1 MLEEIMKLGSLID
14 ELDSNMLVERASETN
29 LNLVKI
35 IEEKVKDIGE
45 KKLNLDEVIPF
56 KYTESNYYAILMK
69 LAWDNFDKVKA
80 YSNKL
85 SEWNNYSKADLEIK
99 IERIKLYRE
108 ALEAYDSGSIVAP
121 EYVAQIS
128 TNLGNLYHEMG
139 RIVESV
145 EVLSKTFT
153 DTNEFPMALGNH
165 GIKCYTLATYS
176 IDSNINKYL
185 LNLALEEL
193 NYMLENVR
201 DSDLIV
207 PEHITMFEKWKE
219 HIVYVMDNELKE
231 VKSWEASMDVDIPY
245 KNWCSK
251 KQLSLNYINIVKSE
265 GNIDSIHIPDMGI
278 GYFGE
283 DDGKMTYYSWFN
295 TIKQEFNLARYNLYL
310 IETSDYE
317 FHESQQHNVL
327 INTLDYPAVGYKTEL
342 LKTSLKAAYGILDKI
357 GLFCSHFFKVNA
369 KPGRIDFNKWYKEV
383 EIEIALDSP
392 FNALYW
398 LSKDLDFKTGY
409 FKDIRRL
416 RNVIEHRYVRILDYY
431 DVSISDELKDTNK
444 YEYIISYEDL
454 YDITIETLKLVRS
467 AIFYMVN
474 GFNVKYKHV
483 VYRETPGKIFLP
495 LYLDVYDDEWK
506 N

>member
-1 MLEEIMKLGSLID
+1 MIEEIMKLGSLID
-14 ELDSNMLVERASETN
+14 ELESNMLVQRINVTN

-35 IEEKVKDIGE
+35 IEGKMDYIDKEELTI
-45 KKLNLDEVIPF
+45 DEVIPY

-69 LAWDNFDKVKA
+69 LACDDFDKVRT
-80 YSNKL
+80 
-85 SEWNNYSKADLEIK
+85 YSKKLNEWDNYDEADLEIK

-108 ALEAYDSGSIVAP
+108 ALEVYDSGSIVAP

-128 TNLGNLYHEMG
+128 TNLGNIYHEMG
-139 RIVESV
+139 RIVESI

-153 DTNEFPMALGNH
+153 ETNGFPMALGNH

-193 NYMLENVR
+193 RSMLKNVG

-207 PEHITMFEKWKE
+207 PDHITMFEEWKK
-219 HIVYVMDNELKE
+219 HIVCVIDNELKE
-231 VKSWEASMDVDIPY
+231 VNPWEASMDVDLPY
-245 KNWCSK
+245 KNWCAK
-251 KQLSLNYINIVKSE
+251 KQLSLNYINIVMSE
-265 GNIDSIHIPDMGI
+265 GNVDSIHIPDMGI
-278 GYFGE
+278 GYFDE

-295 TIKQEFNLARYNLYL
+295 TIKQEFNLARYNIYL

-327 INTLDYPAVGYKTEL
+327 INTLDYPTVGYKTEL
-342 LKTSLKAAYGILDKI
+342 LKTALKAAYGILDKI

-383 EIEIALDSP
+383 EMKIALDSP

-431 DVSISDELKDTNK
+431 DDPISEELKDTNK
-444 YEYIISYEDL
+444 YEYIIGFKEL
-454 YDITIETLKLVRS
+454 YDITMETLKLVRS
-467 AIFYMVN
+467 AIFYLVN
-474 GFNVKYKHV
+474 GFNVKYKSV

-495 LYLDVYDDEWK
+495 LYLDVYEDEWK